1 MQRLDLS
8 RDDLV
13 AEWNEKFSGSIV
25 ARIST
30 SLTGLSRWK
39 RISQLASYPLRAS
52 SASCWWRLSKAPKR
66 VQAMSFD
73 YLALREIFFEKLG
86 IVTAYTQRLVKSFR
100 VSWRNHFWLYAPRQA
115 TLSQSAPDIAH
126 APPKVDLSPFF
137 SDYDRQ
143 LTSSLAVI
151 MIQTAADPARHD
163 AEGEAV
169 CRDKRFRRSNSNF
182 LHKGMCATILTTP
195 TTKN

>member
-1 MQRLDLS
+1 MKTYFTIGQLPLAGFVGFM
-8 RDDLV
+8 LM
-13 AEWNEKFSGSIV
+13 KI
-25 ARIST
+25 IQST
-30 SLTGLSRWK
+30 KT
-39 RISQLASYPLRAS
+39 S
-52 SASCWWRLSKAPKR
+52 SSN
-66 VQAMSFD
+66 MSFD